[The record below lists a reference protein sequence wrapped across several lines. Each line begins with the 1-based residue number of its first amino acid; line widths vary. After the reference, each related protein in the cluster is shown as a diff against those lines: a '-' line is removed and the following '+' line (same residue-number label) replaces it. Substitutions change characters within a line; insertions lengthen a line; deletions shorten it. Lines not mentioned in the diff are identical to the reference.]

1 MLAVLALLARAG
13 GAAPADP
20 ERVAKRAVPD
30 YDGRGNPD
38 TDAGSWLLWIP
49 RVLLSPFYVANEY
62 VLRRPLGAL
71 VSRAERDRWSDR
83 VAHLFTS
90 GEASKSSVVPI
101 AAIDLGLLP
110 RVGAEYTRDD
120 LFATGNALAVR
131 GATWGPQWIEVA
143 IADRDAID
151 RDDGVQVGARVRR
164 AEDNLFVGIGP
175 DASRRTRSRYG
186 LERAEAS
193 AAYRRQLPGPA
204 ELDIESGVRRVDF
217 VRGDCCGDPSLDT
230 RIARGELMA
239 PPGYRD
245 DYTAAY
251 GRIELTLDTRRPR
264 PEPGSGGY
272 VHAFGAPSVD
282 PGTGGAWIEY
292 GGVAGAALDLT
303 GHRRTLWLELAADL
317 VDRVAGGAV
326 PFTEYPGL
334 DELMPGFAPGW
345 LLGAS
350 SAAAQLGYRWPL
362 WLGLDAQARVAVG
375 NAFGDHLA
383 GLAPRKLR
391 LSSDVGLSTSTERDA
406 GFELLLG
413 LGTETFEQG
422 AAVTSVRVLV
432 GTKRGF

>member
-1 MLAVLALLARAG
+1 VLAVLASLASAG
-13 GAAPADP
+13 RAAPVDP
-20 ERVAKRAVPD
+20 KRDVPD

-49 RVLLSPFYVANEY
+49 RVLLSPFYLANEY

-71 VSRAERDRWSDR
+71 ISRAERDRWSDSL
-83 VAHLFTS
+83 AHLFTFGS
-90 GEASKSSVVPI
+90 GDKNSVLPI
-101 AAIDLGLLP
+101 ASFDLGLLP

-120 LFATGNALAVR
+120 LFAAGNTLALR
-131 GATWGPQWIEVA
+131 GSTWGPRWIEVA

-151 RDDGVQVGARVRR
+151 PEDRVQVGLAARR

-175 DASRRTRSRYG
+175 DATHRTRSRYG
-186 LERAEAS
+186 LERVDAS

-204 ELDIESGVRRVDF
+204 ELDVASGVHRIDF
-217 VRGDCCGDPSLDT
+217 VGGDCCGDPSLDT

-245 DYTAAY
+245 NYTAAY
-251 GRIELTLDTRRPR
+251 GRIELTVDTRRPR

-272 VHAFGAPSVD
+272 VHAFSAPSVA
-282 PGTGGAWIEY
+282 PATGRTWVEY

-303 GHRRTLWLELAADL
+303 GHRRTLRIELAADL

-326 PFTEYPGL
+326 PFTEYPDL

-345 LLGAS
+345 LLGPS
-350 SAAAQLGYRWPL
+350 GAAAQLGYSWPL
-362 WLGLDAQARVAVG
+362 WLGLDAEARVAVG

-391 LSSDVGLSTSTERDA
+391 LSSDLELYTDTERDA

-422 AAVTSVRVLV
+422 AAVTSVRVLL